1 MGFAAD
7 LNKLCERA
15 GDKAALVVRRAALE
29 LQSGMIEKSPVD
41 TGRFRSNFQ
50 CGIGAMNT
58 DTSAAPEK
66 SGSSALGRTETTLQG
81 WKPGQTI
88 WLTNSLPYAAR
99 IERGWSQQ
107 APTGVVRL
115 TVQDYRQALARAVE
129 SIK

>member
-15 GDKAALVVRRAALE
+15 GEKAALVVRRAALE

-50 CGIGAMNT
+50 CGIGALNK

-81 WKPGQTI
+81 
-88 WLTNSLPYAAR
+88 
-99 IERGWSQQ
+99 
-107 APTGVVRL
+107 
-115 TVQDYRQALARAVE
+115 
-129 SIK
+129 